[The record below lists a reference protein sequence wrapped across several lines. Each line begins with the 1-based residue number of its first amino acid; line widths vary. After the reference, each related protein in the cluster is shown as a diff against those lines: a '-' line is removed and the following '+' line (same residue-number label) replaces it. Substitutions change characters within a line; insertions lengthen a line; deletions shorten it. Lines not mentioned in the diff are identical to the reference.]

1 MGTACPPLNG
11 RTLAT
16 FSQRGRPSLTRRDG
30 FSVAR
35 LDGKVWVWQPV
46 RFAKREEAEQWI
58 AQRMAQDE
66 FEAKTRTPELS
77 DIWR

>member
-1 MGTACPPLNG
+1 
-11 RTLAT
+11 
-16 FSQRGRPSLTRRDG
+16 
-30 FSVAR
+30 VAR